1 MSKVTN
7 KGQFSNQF
15 RKSST
20 VTNPIVTDRTSQPK
34 AIQVRKDIGYS
45 GGNDNNVYV
54 YRKPNSNL
62 EWSFTNGQ
70 RQKRCRKYGYNG
82 SLWLEFENE
91 ELRDIGS
98 KEILQYQRE
107 LFNKL
112 KREYE
117 RGQRESTAKVEE
129 ATVRTFER
137 KSISECMAM
146 NRHNEIVRIACG

>member
-20 VTNPIVTDRTSQPK
+20 VTNPITTGKDRQPK
-34 AIQVRKDIGYS
+34 SIQSRNNIGYN

-62 EWSFTNGQ
+62 NWSFTNGQ
-70 RQKRCRKYGYNG
+70 KQKRCRRYGN
-82 SLWLEFENE
+82 LWLEFEDDWHMSE
-91 ELRDIGS
+91 TERKQWEL
-98 KEILQYQRE
+98 YY
-107 LFNKL
+107 KL

-117 RGQRESTAKVEE
+117 RGQRESTKVVEE
-129 ATVRTFER
+129 TTVKEFKRQ
-137 KSISECMAM
+137 SISECMAM
-146 NRHNEIVRIACG
+146 NRHAEIVRLSCG

>member
-15 RKSST
+15 RKSPT
-20 VTNPIVTDRTSQPK
+20 VTNPITTDRNRPPK
-34 AIQVRKDIGYS
+34 SIQVRKDIGYN

-62 EWSFTNGQ
+62 NWSFTNGQ

-82 SLWLEFENE
+82 NLWLEFEKE

-98 KEILQYQRE
+98 EEILQYQRE

-117 RGQRESTAKVEE
+117 RGQRESAKVVEKE
-129 ATVRTFER
+129 VVREFKR
-137 KSISECMAM
+137 QSISECMAM
-146 NRHNEIVRIACG
+146 NRHNEIVRLSCG

>member
-20 VTNPIVTDRTSQPK
+20 VTNPITTGKDRQPK
-34 AIQVRKDIGYS
+34 SIQSRNNIGYN

-62 EWSFTNGQ
+62 NWSFTNGQ
-70 RQKRCRKYGYNG
+70 KQKRCRKYGYNG
-82 SLWLEFENE
+82 SLWLEFEKE
-91 ELRDIGS
+91 QLRDIGS
-98 KEILQYQRE
+98 NEILQYQRE
-107 LFNKL
+107 LYDKL

-117 RGQRESTAKVEE
+117 RGQRESTKVIEE
-129 ATVRTFER
+129 ITVKEFKRQ
-137 KSISECMAM
+137 SISECMAM
-146 NRHNEIVRIACG
+146 NRHAEIVRLSCG